1 VGAAGYCWAG
11 FGHPAVISKKDARL
25 KHPHRKRT
33 RALEDAGSSPTVFNL
48 GVRRSGAIWKRW
60 SSSIVRQQ
68 RNFSGRVSNVVTD
81 GRRFRGV
88 IRLPSKQSPP
98 VPISV
103 GIISIGTRSPV
114 RVATTPIPV
123 AIIGSTQNWIAKIR
137 GGPDHSVACRAMIA
151 RTGAAREPMAFSLEP
166 TTANG
171 IGGLLDGL
179 TVGGFGCLCD
189 GLTAG
194 GICSRLDSLL

>member
-1 VGAAGYCWAG
+1 VGGAGYCWAG
-11 FGHPAVISKKDARL
+11 FGHPAVISKK
-25 KHPHRKRT
+25 T
-33 RALEDAGSSPTVFNL
+33 RGSSTRTGNGRERWRTLAQVQQFSTF
-48 GVRRSGAIWKRW
+48 VRRSGAIWKRW
-60 SSSIVRQQ
+60 SSSIVRQK
-68 RNFSGRVSNVVTD
+68 RNFSGRVSNVVKD
-81 GRRFRGV
+81 GRRFRRV

-194 GICSRLDSLL
+194 GICSLDSLL